1 MSYCFYRDEDEK
13 NFLLNYAKNI
23 NRNIEKLKF
32 IKSKITPKKLDEL
45 NCKDT
50 IIIYDFTVLD
60 SSTYKIIDKLLKKIF
75 PKSITIIV
83 ASSKLIVNKFTCEG
97 IANLLNS
104 IYKAEKLEIQ
114 NRLLRTKKT
123 IEKSGGKIGRV
134 SGKKTKSM
142 FDKHKKIIFK
152 LHSQTST
159 LKFILETIQKK
170 DTKLTDATTQGLSA
184 YIRKIKRIEKMKEQL
199 KMRDELA
206 IGEIIVEDGWLLHKK
221 M

>member
-1 MSYCFYRDEDEK
+1 MNYCFYRNEK
-13 NFLLNYAKNI
+13 EKSLLVDYAKKN
-23 NRNIEKLKF
+23 NKNIEKLEL
-32 IKSKITPKKLDEL
+32 IKTKITPKKFANL
-45 NCKDT
+45 NQKDT
-50 IIIYDFTVLD
+50 IIIYDFAVFD
-60 SSTYKIIDKLLKKIF
+60 NSTYKIIDILIRKIF
-75 PKSITIIV
+75 PKSITVIV
-83 ASSKLIVNKFTCEG
+83 SSSKLTVNKFTCNG

-104 IYKAEKLEIQ
+104 IYKAEKSEIQ

-152 LHSQTST
+152 LNSQAST

-184 YIRKIKRIEKMKEQL
+184 YIRKIKRIENIKEQL
-199 KMRDELA
+199 KIKDKLSGGALIE
-206 IGEIIVEDGWLLHKK
+206 EDGWLSHK
-221 M
+221 